1 MIPRAWILG
10 AGAALC
16 VAVGLWGY
24 ARGYE
29 AAEGRMALEAARDR
43 AAMVQAAELA
53 SRKEAERLV
62 AEQAVAV
69 LVQELEDA
77 AYAEAVS
84 ATDCL
89 PLSRVLRL
97 DQR

>member
-1 MIPRAWILG
+1 MVF
-10 AGAALC
+10 AALAIC
-16 VAVGLWGY
+16 ASAGLWGY

-29 AAEGRMALEAARDR
+29 AAEGRMAVQAARDR
-43 AAMVQAAELA
+43 AAMVEAAELA

-62 AEQAVAV
+62 AEQAVTAMA
-69 LVQELEDA
+69 QELEDA

-84 ATDCL
+84 VGTCL